1 MTPRPRLIV
10 GNWKMHKTIPEARA
24 LIEQLAEHLRRE
36 PAAPVPLPAQLE
48 IVVVPPFTALSAVA
62 SVLAQQSLFVGAGG
76 GASRPGPSPVSL
88 AAQDMHWEDAG
99 AYTGEISPPMLKD
112 LGCRYVLVGHS
123 ERRRSFGET
132 DAIVRKKVLATL
144 RHGLRP
150 ILCIGET
157 WDQRARNQT
166 QQVLTAQLTEAL
178 TGVDKDQ
185 GTEVVIAY
193 EPVWA
198 IGSGQS
204 ATPPQAREAHRHVR
218 ARVTAQWGH
227 ETGERVPILYGGSV
241 TPDNI
246 GELLAIREVDGALV
260 GGACLDPAQF
270 ARILSIAGSTKA

>member
-1 MTPRPRLIV
+1 MTPLPRLIV
-10 GNWKMHKTIPEARA
+10 GNWKMHKTIPEARD
-24 LIEQLAEHLRRE
+24 LVERLAGLLKKS
-36 PAAPVPLPAQLE
+36 PPTNVT
-48 IVVVPPFTALSAVA
+48 IVIAPPFTALSAVA
-62 SVLAQQSLFVGAGG
+62 STLATHSLSKTPPVL
-76 GASRPGPSPVSL
+76 L

-99 AYTGEISPPMLKD
+99 AYTGEVSPLMLKD
-112 LGCRYVLVGHS
+112 LGCCYVIVGHS

-132 DAIVRKKVLATL
+132 DAIVRKKMLAAL

-166 QQVLTAQLTEAL
+166 ESVLAAQLTEAL

-185 GTEVVIAY
+185 GAEVVIAY

-198 IGSGQS
+198 IGSGQP
-204 ATPPQAREAHRHVR
+204 ATPAQAREAHRHIR
-218 ARVTAQWGH
+218 ARLTALWGH
-227 ETGERVPILYGGSV
+227 ETGGRVPILYGGSV
-241 TPDNI
+241 TPENI

-270 ARILSIAGSTKA
+270 ARILAVANSAQA